1 MHLCVFCV
9 VLGNTQLCSEITPSS
24 LLRSFLAEL
33 GGPFGVPEIG
43 PGSALCKASGYPL
56 CYLSEPGHYLFCTTL
71 ASCPQSQWSDYSVLD
86 ENQGPLG
93 AMSRVEG
100 LRKPWGGLEGG
111 FEAGVRRSRRPEEN
125 LQKERQTV
133 QSPIK

>member
-1 MHLCVFCV
+1 MFCV

-56 CYLSEPGHYLFCTTL
+56 CYLSEPG
-71 ASCPQSQWSDYSVLD
+71 
-86 ENQGPLG
+86 PLG